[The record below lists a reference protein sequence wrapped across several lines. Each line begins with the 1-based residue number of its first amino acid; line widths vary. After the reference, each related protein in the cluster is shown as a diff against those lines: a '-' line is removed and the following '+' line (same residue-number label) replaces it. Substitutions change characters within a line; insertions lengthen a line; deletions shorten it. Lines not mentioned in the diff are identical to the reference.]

1 MVVLAIVFSVLLYRL
16 AIAGLIYR
24 VVSGVSGGP
33 SIGDIIVSITGA
45 CIQLVAII
53 IMNKVYEFLAY
64 KLTNWGMQYIFTPYM
79 WYTCIIYFY
88 IYRCLFACALNIT
101 KTTENR
107 MK

>member
-24 VVSGVSGGP
+24 RVSGVTGGP

-53 IMNKVYEFLAY
+53 VMNKLYEYLAY
-64 KLTNWGMQYIFTPYM
+64 KLTNWGMYYRFT
-79 WYTCIIYFY
+79 FR
-88 IYRCLFACALNIT
+88 YRWLYVH
-101 KTTENR
+101 
-107 MK
+107 